1 MDNQIYMSQLS
12 ASLFFYKLL
21 FEIKK
26 IDARLNKTLKLKFM
40 LMFFDSAYQ
49 ARPSDTVAK
58 YKIYRGILLVERLF
72 K

>member
-1 MDNQIYMSQLS
+1 MSQLS

-21 FEIKK
+21 FKIKK

-58 YKIYRGILLVERLF
+58 YKIY
-72 K
+72 